1 MKLKNVII
9 SIILLIIFFILAIVA
24 FSYYYVTIDINNN
37 RHLTRSYNYAHF
49 SKINSWNYFLFP
61 SLLLTSPKRYV
72 LREGE
77 SLFIPKKW
85 WHWIVT
91 PTKTTAINFWFEHI
105 IASNVPAKINDLYNF
120 EQQRKIYEQ
129 IIQYIKEEEKY
140 YIWDSGNHFG
150 SNGLLY
156 SGEAFL
162 NENKNNRYLLT
173 LAGYGSNLNN
183 ENIKKKLTKWIELP
197 DVLKTSAI
205 NQEKPVIDINLW
217 ISSNYHDTGLHYDD
231 NDGILYVLKGEKHIT
246 LFPPSDSKYLVP
258 YDITPNYAKVAPLFM
273 KYNEYYIIKE
283 NSGLLPCIVG
293 LEPCIVGTRL
303 PCVVGTRLPCVV
315 GNNRLPC
322 EMILYQSLI
331 CFAKY
336 SNVLTTVQKIYDNK
350 SDPLKKLVWGCK
362 KQDDVYRWEIYNYH
376 YDQYY
381 NNIINK
387 TDWRAIILNENSI
400 SRKIA
405 IIMNNKKTIINSID
419 ILNSVDCLNNQ
430 HHTYE
435 MGKNM
440 TSIILP
446 FYGNGYDIINNKKQ
460 KVSTFIYD
468 TYESVIKNG
477 ETYCC
482 QLKLCY
488 NNKVKELLQKYKA
501 SDMCLWNKKGDYF
514 IQWLGISIDD
524 FIHFLQENEY
534 GQCFINHIIEN
545 RNKYEFLSHEIT
557 IVYDKVSLTPYRSGF
572 YGCL

>member
-1 MKLKNVII
+1 
-9 SIILLIIFFILAIVA
+9 
-24 FSYYYVTIDINNN
+24 
-37 RHLTRSYNYAHF
+37 
-49 SKINSWNYFLFP
+49 
-61 SLLLTSPKRYV
+61 V

-120 EQQRKIYEQ
+120 EDQRKIYEQ
-129 IIQYIKEEEKY
+129 IIQYIKEEQKH
-140 YIWDSGNHFG
+140 YIWDSSNHFG

-246 LFPPSDSKYLVP
+246 LFPPNDSKYLVP

-273 KYNEYYIIKE
+273 KYNEYYIVKE
-283 NSGLLPCIVG
+283 NSGLTPCKVG
-293 LEPCIVGTRL
+293 LE
-303 PCVVGTRLPCVV
+303 
-315 GNNRLPC
+315 PC

-362 KQDDVYRWEIYNYH
+362 KQDDIYRWEIYNYH
-376 YDQYY
+376 YDQY
-381 NNIINK
+381 NNTIINK
-387 TDWRAIILNENSI
+387 TDWRAIVLNENSI

-419 ILNSVDCLNNQ
+419 ILNSVECLNNQ
-430 HHTYE
+430 HHSYE
-435 MGKNM
+435 MCKNM
-440 TSIILP
+440 TGLILP

-468 TYESVIKNG
+468 NYESLIKNG

-482 QLKLCY
+482 ELKLDY
-488 NNKVKELLQKYKA
+488 NNKVKELLQKYRA
-501 SDMCLWNKKGDYF
+501 TDMCLWNKKGDYF

-524 FIHFLQENEY
+524 FIHFLVENHY

-545 RNKYEFLSHEIT
+545 RNKYEYLSHEIT
-557 IVYDKVSLTPYRSGF
+557 IVYDKVSLSPYRSGF

>member
-37 RHLTRSYNYAHF
+37 RHLTQSYNYAHF

-183 ENIKKKLTKWIELP
+183 ENIKKKLIKWIELP

-246 LFPPSDSKYLVP
+246 LFPPNDSKYLVP

-283 NSGLLPCIVG
+283 NISRLPCQVGLLPCKVG
-293 LEPCIVGTRL
+293 L
-303 PCVVGTRLPCVV
+303 
-315 GNNRLPC
+315 LPC

-350 SDPLKKLVWGCK
+350 SDPLKRLVWGCK
-362 KQDDVYRWEIYNYH
+362 KQDDIYRWEIYNYH
-376 YDQYY
+376 YDQY
-381 NNIINK
+381 NNTIINK
-387 TDWRAIILNENSI
+387 TDWRAIVLNENSI

-430 HHTYE
+430 HHSYE
-435 MGKNM
+435 MCKNM
-440 TSIILP
+440 TGLILP

-468 TYESVIKNG
+468 NYESLIKNG

-482 QLKLCY
+482 ELKLDY

-501 SDMCLWNKKGDYF
+501 TDMCLWNKKGDYF

-524 FIHFLQENEY
+524 FIHFLVENDY

-545 RNKYEFLSHEIT
+545 RNKYEYLSHEIT
-557 IVYDKVSLTPYRSGF
+557 IVYNKVSLTSYRSGF

>member
-9 SIILLIIFFILAIVA
+9 SIILLIIFFIIAIVA
-24 FSYYYVTIDINNN
+24 FSYYYVTLDINNN

-120 EQQRKIYEQ
+120 EDQRKIYEQ
-129 IIQYIKEEEKY
+129 IIQYIKEEQKH
-140 YIWDSGNHFG
+140 YIWDSSNHFG

-162 NENKNNRYLLT
+162 NEDKNNRYLLT

-246 LFPPSDSKYLVP
+246 LFPPNDSKYLVP

-273 KYNEYYIIKE
+273 KYNEYYIVKE
-283 NSGLLPCIVG
+283 NSGLVPCK
-293 LEPCIVGTRL
+293 
-303 PCVVGTRLPCVV
+303 V
-315 GNNRLPC
+315 GNSNSRLPC

-336 SNVLTTVQKIYDNK
+336 TNVLTTVQKIYDNK

-376 YDQYY
+376 YDQY
-381 NNIINK
+381 NNTIINK
-387 TDWRAIILNENSI
+387 TDWRAIVLNENSI

-419 ILNSVDCLNNQ
+419 ILNSVECLNNQ
-430 HHTYE
+430 HHSYE
-435 MGKNM
+435 MCKNM
-440 TSIILP
+440 TGLILP

-468 TYESVIKNG
+468 NYESLIKNG

-482 QLKLCY
+482 ELKLDY
-488 NNKVKELLQKYKA
+488 NNKVKELLQKYRA
-501 SDMCLWNKKGDYF
+501 TDMCLWNKKGDYF

-524 FIHFLQENEY
+524 FIHFLVENHY

-545 RNKYEFLSHEIT
+545 RNKYEYLAHEIT
-557 IVYDKVSLTPYRSGF
+557 IVYDKVSLSPYRSGF

>member
-9 SIILLIIFFILAIVA
+9 SIILLIIFFIIAIVA

-120 EQQRKIYEQ
+120 EDQRKIYEQ
-129 IIQYIKEEEKY
+129 IIQYIKEEQKH

-246 LFPPSDSKYLVP
+246 LFPPNDSKYLVP

-273 KYNEYYIIKE
+273 KYNEYYIVKE
-283 NSGLLPCIVG
+283 NINSLPCKVGASLTPCKVG
-293 LEPCIVGTRL
+293 L
-303 PCVVGTRLPCVV
+303 
-315 GNNRLPC
+315 LPC

-350 SDPLKKLVWGCK
+350 SDPLKRLVWGCK

-376 YDQYY
+376 YDQY
-381 NNIINK
+381 NNTIINK
-387 TDWRAIILNENSI
+387 TDWRAIVLNENENSI

-419 ILNSVDCLNNQ
+419 ILNSVECLNNQ
-430 HHTYE
+430 HHSYE
-435 MGKNM
+435 MCKNM
-440 TSIILP
+440 TGLILP

-468 TYESVIKNG
+468 NYESLIKNG

-482 QLKLCY
+482 ELKLDY

-501 SDMCLWNKKGDYF
+501 TDMCLWNKKGDYF

-545 RNKYEFLSHEIT
+545 RNKYEYLAHEIT
-557 IVYDKVSLTPYRSGF
+557 IVYDKVSLSPYRSGF

>member
-1 MKLKNVII
+1 MELKSVII
-9 SIILLIIFFILAIVA
+9 SIILIIIFFLLIIVV
-24 FSYYYVTIDINNN
+24 FFYYCVTININNK

-61 SLLLTSPKRYV
+61 SLLLTTPKRYV

-91 PTKTTAINFWFEHI
+91 PTKTSAINFWFENI
-105 IASNVPAKINDLYNF
+105 ITSNAPAKINDLYNF
-120 EQQRKIYEQ
+120 EQKQKIYEK
-129 IIQYIKEEEKY
+129 IIQYIKEENKH
-140 YIWDSGNHFG
+140 YIWNSSNHFG

-162 NENKNNRYLLT
+162 NENKNHMYLLT

-183 ENIKKKLTKWIELP
+183 ENIKKKLIKWIELP
-197 DVLKTSAI
+197 DVLKTSNI
-205 NQEKPVIDINLW
+205 NKEKPVIDINLW
-217 ISSNYHDTGLHYDD
+217 VSSNYHDTGLHYDD

-246 LFPPSDSKYLVP
+246 LFPPNDSKYLVP

-273 KYNEYYIIKE
+273 KYNEYYIIKD
-283 NSGLLPCIVG
+283 NISGYG
-293 LEPCIVGTRL
+293 NNRL
-303 PCVVGTRLPCVV
+303 PCQV

-322 EMILYQSLI
+322 QVGNNRLPCQMILYQSLI

-336 SNVLTTVQKIYDNK
+336 NNVLTTIQKIYDNK
-350 SDPLKKLVWGCK
+350 IDPLKMLVWGCK

-376 YDQYY
+376 YDQYD
-381 NNIINK
+381 NTIINK
-387 TDWRAIILNENSI
+387 TDWTAIILNENSI
-400 SRKIA
+400 SRKIKR
-405 IIMNNKKTIINSID
+405 IIKEKKTIINSID
-419 ILNSVDCLNNQ
+419 ILNGVDCLNNQ
-430 HHTYE
+430 HHSYE

-440 TSIILP
+440 TGIILP

-468 TYESVIKNG
+468 TYESLIKNG
-477 ETYCC
+477 ETYCY
-482 QLKLCY
+482 QLKLDY

-514 IQWLGISIDD
+514 IQWFGISIDD
-524 FIHFLQENEY
+524 FIHFLQENHY
-534 GQCFINHIIEN
+534 GQCFINHIMEN
-545 RNKYEFLSHEIT
+545 RNKYAFLSHEIT
-557 IVYDKVSLTPYRSGF
+557 IVYDKVSLAPYRSGF

>member
-9 SIILLIIFFILAIVA
+9 SIILLIIFFIIAIVA

-120 EQQRKIYEQ
+120 EDQRKIYEQ
-129 IIQYIKEEEKY
+129 IIQYIKEEQKH

-162 NENKNNRYLLT
+162 NEDKNNRYLLT

-246 LFPPSDSKYLVP
+246 LFPPNDSKYLVP

-283 NSGLLPCIVG
+283 NIS
-293 LEPCIVGTRL
+293 RL
-303 PCVVGTRLPCVV
+303 PCEVGLMPCKV
-315 GNNRLPC
+315 GASRLPC

-350 SDPLKKLVWGCK
+350 SDPLKRLVWGCK

-376 YDQYY
+376 YDQY
-381 NNIINK
+381 NNTIINK
-387 TDWRAIILNENSI
+387 TDWMAIVLNENNI

-430 HHTYE
+430 HHSYE
-435 MGKNM
+435 MCKNM
-440 TSIILP
+440 TGLILP

-468 TYESVIKNG
+468 NYESLIKNG

-482 QLKLCY
+482 ELKLDY
-488 NNKVKELLQKYKA
+488 NNKVKELLQKYRA

-524 FIHFLQENEY
+524 FIHFLVENHY

-545 RNKYEFLSHEIT
+545 RNKYEYLAHEIT
-557 IVYDKVSLTPYRSGF
+557 IVYDKVSLSPYRSGF